1 MKKILFFIPL
11 ILLIVVSCK
20 KTEELGEAP
29 RLFRPILQGQ
39 LSADSNTIIA
49 AWQKIAGAKNYQF
62 QISKDTFKTIERNI
76 IQDTNVAV
84 IKGLLFNQLYQVQV
98 KALAPDS
105 THNSAWSNLGA
116 IKTLTSILKNPAID
130 DITFNSVRVKWTT
143 KGAPVSSIKI
153 LKTSDGSVAAQA
165 NLTPAD
171 LTNELKVM
179 TGLSSATLYTIQLF
193 SGTDLRGYVDFT
205 TKAPFAGTVI
215 DLTGITGRPSV
226 LSDTIPIIPSGSTI
240 LLKRGEQYNI
250 SSSVALNKTLIILS
264 GPDLSVTSQAKIY
277 FTSNFSLTAGATIDS
292 LEFNDVYMY
301 SDNYG
306 SRYVFNNTNNVNIGK
321 IKFMNSRVEIFRGIM
336 RLQSNTAVINNLIID
351 NCIIDSLAGY
361 GVLTVDVV
369 TSKVDNIYLT
379 NSTIYKVEK
388 VFTSKNNSTNLL
400 IESCTFNEA
409 PLGGGSNY
417 LIDYS
422 TAGTNNVTN
431 GITINNCIFGPGKTN
446 PSNNTTV
453 RDIRVGTTTTQNAS
467 NNFRTT
473 DRLSAAAAN
482 DIPSIITYNRTAP
495 QLFTDPTT
503 GNFKIND
510 VTFPGRSNS
519 GDPRW
524 RL

>member
-1 MKKILFFIPL
+1 MKKILFLIPL

-20 KTEELGEAP
+20 KTEELTAP
-29 RLFRPILQGQ
+29 RLFRPVLQGQ
-39 LSADSNTIIA
+39 LSADSNTIVA
-49 AWQKIAGAKNYQF
+49 AWQKILGAKSYQF
-62 QISKDTFKTIERNI
+62 QISRDTFKTIEKNI
-76 IQDTNVAV
+76 IQDTNVAT

-98 KALAPDS
+98 KALAPD
-105 THNSAWSNLGA
+105 TTQNSAWSYLGA

-130 DITFNSVRVKWTT
+130 DITFNSVRVRWTT

-153 LKTSDGSVAAQA
+153 LKTSDGSLAAQA
-165 NLTPAD
+165 NLTATD
-171 LTNELKVM
+171 LTNEFKVM

-226 LSDTIPIIPSGSTI
+226 LSDTIPIVPSGSTI

-250 SSSVALNKTLIILS
+250 ASSVGLNKTLIILS
-264 GPDLSVTSQAKIY
+264 GPDLSITAQAKIY
-277 FTSNFSLTAGATIDS
+277 FTSNFTLTAGATIDS

-306 SRYVFNNTNNVNIGK
+306 SRYVFNNTNNVNVGK

-336 RLQSNTAVINNLIID
+336 RLQSNTGIVNNLIID

-361 GVLTVDVV
+361 GVLTVDIV
-369 TSKVDNIYLT
+369 TSRVDNISIT

-388 VFTSKNNSTNLL
+388 VITSKNNSTNVL

-417 LIDYS
+417 VIDYS

-431 GITINNCIFGPGKTN
+431 GITINNCIFGPGKAN
-446 PSNNTTV
+446 PSNNTSV
-453 RDIRVGTTTTQNAS
+453 RGIRVGTGTTQNAS
-467 NNFRTT
+467 NNYRTS
-473 DRLSAAAAN
+473 DHVSAAAAN
-482 DIPSIITYNRTAP
+482 DVPNIVTYNRTAP
-495 QLFTDPTT
+495 QLFTDPTI